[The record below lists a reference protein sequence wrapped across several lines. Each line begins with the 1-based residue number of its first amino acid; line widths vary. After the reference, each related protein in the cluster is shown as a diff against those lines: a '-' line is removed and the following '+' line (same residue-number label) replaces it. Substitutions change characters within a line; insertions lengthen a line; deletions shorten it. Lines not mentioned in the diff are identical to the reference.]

1 MFRKK
6 IGKLLNNLFLCFL
19 FLHALLYLLYV
30 SFQLIYLFEIE
41 FSIQNEFIQEF
52 VVFIILGI
60 GGSVLKDYLLLMTIC
75 FVFFIIILIKNKK
88 DQKNSL
94 KQNSF

>member
-41 FSIQNEFIQEF
+41 ISIQNEFIQEF
-52 VVFIILGI
+52 VAFIILGI
-60 GGSVLKDYLLLMTIC
+60 GGSVLKDYLLLMAIC
-75 FVFFIIILIKNKK
+75 FVFFIIVLIKNKNEK
-88 DQKNSL
+88 KPTN
-94 KQNSF
+94 

>member
-1 MFRKK
+1 MFSKK
-6 IGKLLNNLFLCFL
+6 IVKPLNNLFLCFL

-41 FSIQNEFIQEF
+41 ISIQNEFIQEF
-52 VVFIILGI
+52 VAFIILGI

-75 FVFFIIILIKNKK
+75 FVFFIIVLIKNKNEK
-88 DQKNSL
+88 KPTN
-94 KQNSF
+94 